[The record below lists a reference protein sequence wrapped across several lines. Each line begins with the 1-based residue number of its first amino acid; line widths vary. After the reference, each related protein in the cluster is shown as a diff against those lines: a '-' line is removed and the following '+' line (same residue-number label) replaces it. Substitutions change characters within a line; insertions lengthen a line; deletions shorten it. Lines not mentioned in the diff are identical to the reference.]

1 MTRFG
6 QFDTDIR
13 SYGDYPDKAKA
24 KSHAYSLSVEYGK
37 TIELNKAQGT
47 FIEPQ
52 AQLIVGRLGSS
63 SYTTD
68 RGNNVY
74 MGGVNSCMD
83 VWAVVA
89 GKKERQATMYILK

>member
-1 MTRFG
+1 MAAVKTNFAGSIYGTWHGDNSSYTDVVARFG

-24 KSHAYSLSVEYGK
+24 KSRAYSLSVEYGK

-52 AQLIVGRLGSS
+52 AQLII
-63 SYTTD
+63 
-68 RGNNVY
+68 
-74 MGGVNSCMD
+74 GV
-83 VWAVVA
+83 
-89 GKKERQATMYILK
+89 